1 MDEILTLE
9 QWYELKSRISQQY
22 PELTDADLQ
31 YHESTETDILAMVKY
46 SLNKTKAVMKNIM
59 RRPDSL
65 SPLKN
70 YWRYIRRHRSLQEA
84 E

>member
-9 QWYELKSRISQQY
+9 QWYELKGRISQQY

-31 YHESTETDILAMVKY
+31 YHESTEKDILAMVKC
-46 SLNKTKAVMKNIM
+46 SLNKTKEIMQVMM
-59 RRPDSL
+59 GRPNRL

-70 YWRYIRRHRSLQEA
+70 YWRYSRRHRNLQEA
-84 E
+84 D